1 MRNFKYYNPT
11 KIVFGEETISRLDSL
26 VPRDAR
32 VLILYGGNSAE
43 KTGTLDEVRSAL
55 VNRTIQ
61 EFGGI
66 EANPT
71 YETLMK
77 AVELIRNS
85 EVNFLLAV
93 GGGSVIDGTKFVAA
107 AVNFAGEPWRIL
119 EEGGSLVQSALPFG
133 TVLTL
138 PATGSEMNSSS
149 VITNKAKQAKR
160 DFMSPFV
167 FPQFSIMDPTKT
179 YTLPL
184 RQVANGVADA
194 FTHVMEQ
201 YLTYPANGMV
211 QDRFAEGLLQI
222 LIEIGPQAM
231 NTSDNYE
238 IRSNLMWVATL
249 ALNGLIGAGVPQ
261 DWSTHY
267 IGHELTALYGID
279 HARTLAILLPATLK
293 ICRESKRVKLLQ
305 YGERVWGITSGDE
318 EQRIDQAIAYTRSFF
333 EDLGI
338 QTHLSDYNLGVD
350 DIDRVVKQ
358 LEAHGLTQLGENRD
372 ITLDISRQI
381 LQASL

>member
-11 KIVFGEETISRLDSL
+11 KIVFGKETINRLDNL
-26 VPRDAR
+26 VPQDAR
-32 VLILYGGNSAE
+32 VLILYGGSSAE
-43 KTGTLDEVRSAL
+43 KAGTLDEVKRAL
-55 VNRTIQ
+55 ANRAIQ
-61 EFGGI
+61 EFGDI

-77 AVELIRNS
+77 AVELVRNS
-85 EVNFLLAV
+85 EVDFLLAV
-93 GGGSVIDGTKFVAA
+93 GGGSVIDGAKFVAA

-119 EEGGSLVQSALPFG
+119 EEGGALIQSALPFG

-138 PATGSEMNSSS
+138 PATGSEMNNSS
-149 VITNKAKQAKR
+149 VITNKAKQAKL
-160 DFMSPFV
+160 DFMSSLV

-194 FTHVMEQ
+194 FIHVMEQ

-222 LIEIGPQAM
+222 LIEIGPQAI
-231 NTSDNYE
+231 NASDNYE

-249 ALNGLIGAGVPQ
+249 ALNGLIGVGVPQ
-261 DWSTHY
+261 DWSTHC

-279 HARTLAILLPATLK
+279 HARTLAIILPANLQ
-293 ICRESKRVKLLQ
+293 ICRENKRAKLLQ
-305 YGERVWGITSGDE
+305 YGERVWGIASGDE

-338 QTHLSDYNLGVD
+338 PTRLSDYNLGVD

-358 LEAHGLTQLGENRD
+358 LEDHGMTRLGENKD